1 MNELDQSMQDL
12 VDSFVATGY
21 SKDQA
26 TEMVK
31 KMFGQVQQ

>member
-12 VDSFVATGY
+12 VDSFVVTGY
-21 SKDQA
+21 SEEQA